1 MLHFEPFLRS
11 RHSMVVFSTSDH
23 FHRSQASAAA
33 EQWGLDMEGLELWA
47 RRRQLPG
54 VGVAD
59 LLDYRQEHPEA
70 TWTKRGA
77 GRMGGKTAVIVIWV
91 TMSNQHKYW

>member
-11 RHSMVVFSTSDH
+11 RHSMVVVVVFSTSDH

-70 TWTKRGA
+70 TWTWWGW
-77 GRMGGKTAVIVIWV
+77 GDGG
-91 TMSNQHKYW
+91 